1 MCPNF
6 TYVFTLCP
14 SIFMHDIYL
23 GYEIP
28 DLEWGVIFKKLLL
41 TTYIHFFF
49 KKKHTLKMLAKCLQQ
64 SIILTYPWSLQG
76 SHDSLLP
83 SISRHLEK
91 FTILTNQIFHTLK
104 NEFVCFCM

>member
-23 GYEIP
+23 GYEIT
-28 DLEWGVIFKKLLL
+28 DVGRSVIFKKI
-41 TTYIHFFF
+41 TFDYIHPFFFF

-64 SIILTYPWSLQG
+64 SIILIYQ
-76 SHDSLLP
+76 
-83 SISRHLEK
+83 
-91 FTILTNQIFHTLK
+91 
-104 NEFVCFCM
+104 VFCVLNS